1 MACPHNSL
9 MDSVSVSEGQT
20 ITTTRRSHS
29 WQGTAPSMARAEG
42 RDGLQILLVSTN
54 GLMNFNWLAHC
65 IYSGTALC
73 GFHCLTMHVIIY
85 PYSTVPLT
93 LAILSSP
100 EAYKNTLPLIPTV
113 EEGAKSSLLAAFIQL
128 QDSSLVA
135 CGTRVPAI
143 AQRTTQLQYCKL
155 TGQNGVLS
163 RIL

>member
-54 GLMNFNWLAHC
+54 GQMNFNWLAHC

-73 GFHCLTMHVIIY
+73 GFHCSTMHVIIY
-85 PYSTVPLT
+85 IPVQYRVSHTRHPTVACHARAVGLGENT

-100 EAYKNTLPLIPTV
+100 EAYENTLPLIPTV
-113 EEGAKSSLLAAFIQL
+113 EGAKSSLLAALLHIH
-128 QDSSLVA
+128 
-135 CGTRVPAI
+135 CI
-143 AQRTTQLQYCKL
+143 IIIY
-155 TGQNGVLS
+155 
-163 RIL
+163 